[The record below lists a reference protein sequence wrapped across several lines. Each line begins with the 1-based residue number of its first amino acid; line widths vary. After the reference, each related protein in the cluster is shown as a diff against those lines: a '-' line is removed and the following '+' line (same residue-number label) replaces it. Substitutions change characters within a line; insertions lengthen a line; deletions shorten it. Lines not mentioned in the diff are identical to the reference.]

1 MLSLFSLLLV
11 LEICVGV
18 LIFKYSKDV
27 EQRHSWYSFQAI
39 ASNVVIVLLMIGH
52 LVFDVVVFI
61 GITAW
66 SSYSLYY
73 GYNHKKTL
81 AFTSIALGIQIYTM
95 VATVFVAY
103 LFNN

>member
-52 LVFDVVVFI
+52 LVFEHHF
-61 GITAW
+61 G
-66 SSYSLYY
+66 
-73 GYNHKKTL
+73 
-81 AFTSIALGIQIYTM
+81 
-95 VATVFVAY
+95 
-103 LFNN
+103 